1 MASILTP
8 VILVLGYSGTMGQR
22 IVRLLQVHMPDAKII
37 GGNRHPSATAAIPTR
52 HINYADETTFAS
64 GLTGIDILIHAA
76 GPFQHNPA
84 PLVRA
89 CIERRIHY
97 IDIAESLEFINQ
109 VRATAATFTDCPIT
123 LVPGCS
129 TVPGLVNCLIN
140 SFPQNQ
146 LINHLGTPLDG
157 RSPIAHIDIRLNL
170 GSANPLSAGLLF
182 SLLRPLGQSS
192 DAGHKPWFRQ
202 LFTFTHMDG
211 RIRQYGNYPVP
222 LNNPIVFH
230 NRSVGISFAVGFD
243 FMVINVLL
251 YLASF
256 ILPHLSDRALLKL
269 CLGILPPVNLIWGN
283 LFKLMGG
290 VEGRLTLVACGSA
303 HLPIEQIELRA
314 TANGLDIP
322 AITAVW
328 AAQKIVMHDPLGDS
342 AMRGCVGLEQLISG
356 NEVIQR
362 LTQEGYIINRKIY
375 D

>member
-1 MASILTP
+1 M
-8 VILVLGYSGTMGQR
+8 
-22 IVRLLQVHMPDAKII
+22 RLLQAHIPDAKII

-52 HINYADETTFAS
+52 HINYADESTFAS
-64 GLTGIDILIHAA
+64 GLSDIDILIHAA

-109 VRATAATFTDCPIT
+109 VRAAAATFTDCPIM

-140 SFPQNQ
+140 SFTQTQ
-146 LINHLGTPLDG
+146 LINHSGTPPG
-157 RSPIAHIDIRLNL
+157 RRQHITHIDIRLSL
-170 GSANPLSAGLLF
+170 GSANPLSTGLLF
-182 SLLRPLGQSS
+182 SLLRPLGQSP
-192 DAGHKPWFRQ
+192 DAEHKPWFRQ

-211 RIRQYGNYPVP
+211 RVRQYGNYPVP
-222 LNNPIVFH
+222 LSNPIVFH
-230 NRSVGISFAVGFD
+230 NRSVGISFAAGFD

-251 YLASF
+251 YLAGF
-256 ILPHLSDRALLKL
+256 ILPHLSDRTLLKL
-269 CLGILPPVNLIWGN
+269 CLGILPPLNLIWGN
-283 LFKLMGG
+283 LFKLMGST
-290 VEGRLTLVACGSA
+290 EGRLALIASNSA
-303 HLPIEQIELRA
+303 HFPVEQIELKA

-328 AAQKIVMHDPLGDS
+328 AAQKIVAGAPLSGS
-342 AMRGCVGLEQLISG
+342 SIRGCVGLEELISG
-356 NEVIQR
+356 NEVIQH
-362 LTQEGYIINRKIY
+362 LTQEGYIISRKIY